1 LQGMDPRRADA
12 QFAHLRDRAALLVR
26 TLPSQYEYLASKYAR
41 PEDKEVACENRRSVA
56 GSA

>member
-1 LQGMDPRRADA
+1 MDPSRAEME
-12 QFAHLRDRAALLVR
+12 FAHVRDRAALLAR

-41 PEDKEVACENRRSVA
+41 REDKEMAWENRRSAA